1 MSEYCIYQKDSEKK
15 IATIVF
21 NRPEKL
27 NAAATAHWQ
36 EIKERVIEAEQDE
49 EIKVILFKGAGR
61 CFGTGHD
68 VADLGP
74 HHGWSSDPK
83 ARRPSMRRRIAFDD
97 NIFWGRRGLLQTILS
112 CDKATLAQVHGY
124 CYGGHHELALT
135 CDIVIASEDAQFT
148 HPGYRYI
155 GPLGQVA
162 LFILTMGVRKTKE
175 MMLTGK
181 PLTAEEAAECG
192 LINKVVPAD
201 HLEEEVNKMAE
212 LIARQPFDAIVMG
225 KSIFELALDILG
237 VGAASTA
244 GYIAHTLQTNIQY
257 EPDEYNLFRAKRE
270 RGIKGAFAE
279 REAHYAGAPLV
290 DKPPE
295 KGREE

>member
-1 MSEYCIYQKDSEKK
+1 MTQTPNQGGSPMSEYCIYEKDKEKK

-27 NAAATAHWQ
+27 NSAMTDHW
-36 EIKERVIEAEQDE
+36 E
-49 EIKVILFKGAGR
+49 EIKARVMEAEHDEDVKVIIFKGAGR

-68 VADLGP
+68 VADLGK

-83 ARRPSMRRRIAFDD
+83 ARRPSQRRRMAFDD
-97 NIFWGRRGLLQTILS
+97 DVFWGRRGLLQTILS

-124 CYGGHHELALT
+124 CYGGHHELALD

-155 GPLGQVA
+155 GPLGQIA
-162 LFILTMGVRKTKE
+162 LFFLTMGVRKTKE

-192 LINKVVPAD
+192 LINKMVPAD
-201 HLEEEVNKMAE
+201 QLEEEVQKMAE
-212 LIARQPFDAIVMG
+212 LIARQPFDAIVLG
-225 KSIFELALDILG
+225 KSIFEVALDVMG
-237 VGAASTA
+237 VGAACTA
-244 GYIAHTLQTNIQY
+244 GYIAHTLQTNIRY
-257 EPDEYNLFRAKRE
+257 EPDEFNLFKAKQE
-270 RGIKGAFAE
+270 RGLKGAFAE
-279 REAHYAGAPLV
+279 R
-290 DKPPE
+290 
-295 KGREE
+295 